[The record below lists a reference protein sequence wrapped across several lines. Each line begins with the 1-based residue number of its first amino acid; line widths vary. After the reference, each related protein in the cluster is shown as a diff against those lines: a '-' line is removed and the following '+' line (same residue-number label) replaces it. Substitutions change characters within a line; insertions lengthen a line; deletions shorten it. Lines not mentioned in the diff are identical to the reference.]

1 MKEIIY
7 SFYNRGCYLPDKSE
21 TFSDDNVLKLI
32 VKPHEF
38 ELKISEDV
46 LRSSACKGYIIE
58 ISNKGKVSFYDYENN
73 LIATV
78 DETQTE
84 YSQFR
89 FSWNQNQLCVDY
101 GCVQT
106 VDYYPNCDGEH
117 DRWGSEW
124 VSEYKVTLDTNSEKA
139 EICK

>member
-7 SFYNRGCYLPDKSE
+7 SFDNRGCYLPDKLE

-38 ELKISEDV
+38 ELKISDEV
-46 LRSSACKGYIIE
+46 LRSSVCKGYFIE

-89 FSWNQNQLCVDY
+89 FSWKQNLLCLNFGHVD
-101 GCVQT
+101 T

-117 DRWGSEW
+117 DRWGTEW
-124 VSEYKVTLDTNSEKA
+124 ISEYEVRLNTLTNQA
-139 EICK
+139 EV